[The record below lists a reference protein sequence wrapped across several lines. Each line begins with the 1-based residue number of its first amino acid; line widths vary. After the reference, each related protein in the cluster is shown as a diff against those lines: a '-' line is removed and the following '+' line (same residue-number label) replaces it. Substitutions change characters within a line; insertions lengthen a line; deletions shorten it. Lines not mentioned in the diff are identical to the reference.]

1 MRGDSRAGGQLGGD
15 SLCAQPKISAVENF
29 GQAKFPAEDGGGAAR
44 VAAPRT
50 WGVKLGT
57 YLNGYE
63 RRALS
68 VAAERPPSE
77 RRRVPDALLV
87 AVRLAT
93 VTAYSGPQPS
103 TPPVPQAP

>member
-1 MRGDSRAGGQLGGD
+1 
-15 SLCAQPKISAVENF
+15 
-29 GQAKFPAEDGGGAAR
+29 
-44 VAAPRT
+44 
-50 WGVKLGT
+50 
-57 YLNGYE
+57 LNGYE

-68 VAAERPPSE
+68 VAAERPSSE